1 MLPEQE
7 QILINKLNAG
17 DRKALETIFRL
28 FYPRLTRYAQH
39 YLADPDAAQDIVQ
52 ELFVYLWER
61 RGTIRSVSLSA
72 LLLVSVR
79 NRCLNYIEHQNY
91 IGQYLDHMPHSE
103 VEHLYATNLSISTNS
118 TNSANSADPTSTDGS
133 VLQQLLDTVL
143 NSLPERQQEAYRYVR
158 LNDCTLQSAAEE
170 MNISISAVA
179 KLVNKASEKVKA
191 YIQKHY
197 PTDF

>member
-39 YLADPDAAQDIVQ
+39 YLADPYAAQDIVQ

-61 RGTIRSVSLSA
+61 RGNIRSASLSA

-91 IGQYLDHMPHSE
+91 IGRYLDHMPHSE
-103 VEHLYATNLSISTNS
+103 VEHLYATNLSIS
-118 TNSANSADPTSTDGS
+118 ANSADPTSADGS
-133 VLQQLLDTVL
+133 VLQQLLNTVL
-143 NSLPERQQEAYRYVR
+143 NNLPDRQQEAYRYVR

>member
-61 RGTIRSVSLSA
+61 RGNIRSASLSA

-91 IGQYLDHMPHSE
+91 IGRYLDHMPHSE
-103 VEHLYATNLSISTNS
+103 VEHLYATNLSIS
-118 TNSANSADPTSTDGS
+118 ANSADPTSADGS
-133 VLQQLLDTVL
+133 VLQQLLNTVL
-143 NSLPERQQEAYRYVR
+143 NNLPDRQQEAYRYVR

>member
-39 YLADPDAAQDIVQ
+39 YLAGPDAAQDIVQ

-61 RGTIRSVSLSA
+61 RGNIRSASLSA

-91 IGQYLDHMPHSE
+91 IGRYLDHMPHSE
-103 VEHLYATNLSISTNS
+103 VEHLYATNLSIS
-118 TNSANSADPTSTDGS
+118 ANSADPTSADGS
-133 VLQQLLDTVL
+133 VLQQLLNTVL
-143 NSLPERQQEAYRYVR
+143 NNLPDRQQEAYRYVR

>member
-61 RGTIRSVSLSA
+61 RGNIRSASLSA

-91 IGQYLDHMPHSE
+91 IGRYLDHMPHSE
-103 VEHLYATNLSISTNS
+103 VEHLYATNLSIS
-118 TNSANSADPTSTDGS
+118 ANSADPTSADGS

-143 NSLPERQQEAYRYVR
+143 NSLPDRQQEAYRYVR
-158 LNDCTLQSAAEE
+158 LNDCTLQTAAEE

>member
-61 RGTIRSVSLSA
+61 RGNIRSASLSA

-91 IGQYLDHMPHSE
+91 IGRYLDHMPHSE

-118 TNSANSADPTSTDGS
+118 ANSADPTSADGS
-133 VLQQLLDTVL
+133 VLQQLL
-143 NSLPERQQEAYRYVR
+143 NNLPDRQQEAYRYVR

>member
-28 FYPRLTRYAQH
+28 FYPLLTRYAQH

-61 RGTIRSVSLSA
+61 RGNIRSASLSA

-91 IGQYLDHMPHSE
+91 IGRYLDHMPHSE

-118 TNSANSADPTSTDGS
+118 ANSADPTSADGS
-133 VLQQLLDTVL
+133 VLQQLLNTVL
-143 NSLPERQQEAYRYVR
+143 NNLPDRQQEAYRYVR

>member
-28 FYPRLTRYAQH
+28 FYPQLTRYAQH

-61 RGTIRSVSLSA
+61 RGNIRSASLSA

-91 IGQYLDHMPHSE
+91 IGRYLDHMPHSE
-103 VEHLYATNLSISTNS
+103 VEHLYATNLSISA
-118 TNSANSADPTSTDGS
+118 NSANSADPTSADGS
-133 VLQQLLDTVL
+133 VLQQLLNTVL
-143 NSLPERQQEAYRYVR
+143 NNLPDRQQEAYRYVR

>member
-61 RGTIRSVSLSA
+61 RGNIRSASLSA

-91 IGQYLDHMPHSE
+91 IGRYLDHMPHSE
-103 VEHLYATNLSISTNS
+103 VEHLYATNLSIS
-118 TNSANSADPTSTDGS
+118 ADPTSADGS

-143 NSLPERQQEAYRYVR
+143 NNLPERQQEAYRYVR
-158 LNDCTLQSAAEE
+158 LNDCTLQTAAEE

>member
-17 DRKALETIFRL
+17 NRKALETIFRL

-61 RGTIRSVSLSA
+61 RGNIRSASLSA

-91 IGQYLDHMPHSE
+91 IGRYLDHMPHSE
-103 VEHLYATNLSISTNS
+103 VEHLYATNLSIS
-118 TNSANSADPTSTDGS
+118 ANSADPTSADGS
-133 VLQQLLDTVL
+133 VLQQLLNTVL
-143 NSLPERQQEAYRYVR
+143 NNLPDRQQEAYRYVR

>member
-61 RGTIRSVSLSA
+61 RGNIHSASLSA

-91 IGQYLDHMPHSE
+91 IGRYLDHMPHSE

-118 TNSANSADPTSTDGS
+118 ANSADPTSADGS
-133 VLQQLLDTVL
+133 VLQQLLNTVL
-143 NSLPERQQEAYRYVR
+143 NNLPDRQQEAYRYVR

>member
-17 DRKALETIFRL
+17 DRKALESIFRL

-61 RGTIRSVSLSA
+61 RGNIRSASLSA

-91 IGQYLDHMPHSE
+91 IGRYLDHMPHSE
-103 VEHLYATNLSISTNS
+103 VEHLYATNLSIS
-118 TNSANSADPTSTDGS
+118 ANSADPTSADGS
-133 VLQQLLDTVL
+133 VLQQLLNTVL
-143 NSLPERQQEAYRYVR
+143 NNLPDRQQEAYRYVR

>member
-91 IGQYLDHMPHSE
+91 IGRYLDHMPHSE
-103 VEHLYATNLSISTNS
+103 VEHLYATNLSIS
-118 TNSANSADPTSTDGS
+118 ANSADPTSADGS
-133 VLQQLLDTVL
+133 VLQQLLNTVL
-143 NSLPERQQEAYRYVR
+143 NNLPDRQQEAYRYVR
-158 LNDCTLQSAAEE
+158 LNDCTLQTAAEE

>member
-61 RGTIRSVSLSA
+61 RGNIRSASLSA

-91 IGQYLDHMPHSE
+91 IGRYLDHMPHSE
-103 VEHLYATNLSISTNS
+103 VEHLYATNLSIS
-118 TNSANSADPTSTDGS
+118 ANSADPTSADGS
-133 VLQQLLDTVL
+133 VLQQLLNTVL
-143 NSLPERQQEAYRYVR
+143 NNLPDRQQEAYRYVR

-197 PTDF
+197 PTNF

>member
-61 RGTIRSVSLSA
+61 RGNIRSASLSA

-91 IGQYLDHMPHSE
+91 IGRYLDHMPHSE
-103 VEHLYATNLSISTNS
+103 VEHLYATNLSIS
-118 TNSANSADPTSTDGS
+118 ANSADPTSADGS
-133 VLQQLLDTVL
+133 VLQQLLNTVL
-143 NSLPERQQEAYRYVR
+143 NNLPNRQQEAYRYVR

>member
-61 RGTIRSVSLSA
+61 RGNIRSASLSA

-91 IGQYLDHMPHSE
+91 IGRYLDHMPHSE
-103 VEHLYATNLSISTNS
+103 VEHLYATNLSIS
-118 TNSANSADPTSTDGS
+118 ANSADPASADGS
-133 VLQQLLDTVL
+133 VLQQLLNTVL
-143 NSLPERQQEAYRYVR
+143 NNLPNRQQEAYRYVR

>member
-61 RGTIRSVSLSA
+61 RGNIRSASLSA

-91 IGQYLDHMPHSE
+91 IGRYLDHMPHSE
-103 VEHLYATNLSISTNS
+103 VEHLYATNLSIS
-118 TNSANSADPTSTDGS
+118 ADPTSADGS
-133 VLQQLLDTVL
+133 VLQQLLNTVL
-143 NSLPERQQEAYRYVR
+143 NNLPDRQQEAYRYVR

>member
-1 MLPEQE
+1 M
-7 QILINKLNAG
+7 
-17 DRKALETIFRL
+17 ETIFRL

-61 RGTIRSVSLSA
+61 RGNIRCVSLSA

-91 IGQYLDHMPHSE
+91 IGRYLDHMPHSE
-103 VEHLYATNLSISTNS
+103 VEHLYATNLSISA
-118 TNSANSADPTSTDGS
+118 NSANSADPTSVDGS
-133 VLQQLLDTVL
+133 VLQQLLNTVL
-143 NSLPERQQEAYRYVR
+143 NNLPDRQQEAYRYVR

>member
-1 MLPEQE
+1 M
-7 QILINKLNAG
+7 
-17 DRKALETIFRL
+17 ETIFRL

-61 RGTIRSVSLSA
+61 RGNIRCVSLSA

-79 NRCLNYIEHQNY
+79 NRCLNYIKHQNY
-91 IGQYLDHMPHSE
+91 IGRYLDHMPHSE
-103 VEHLYATNLSISTNS
+103 VEHLYATNLSISA
-118 TNSANSADPTSTDGS
+118 NSANSADPTSADGS
-133 VLQQLLDTVL
+133 VLQQLLNTVL
-143 NSLPERQQEAYRYVR
+143 NNLPDRQQEAYRYVR

>member
-61 RGTIRSVSLSA
+61 RGNIRSASLSA

-91 IGQYLDHMPHSE
+91 IGRYLDHMPHSE

-118 TNSANSADPTSTDGS
+118 ADPTSADGS
-133 VLQQLLDTVL
+133 VLQQLLNTVL
-143 NSLPERQQEAYRYVR
+143 NNLPDRQQEAYRYVR

-197 PTDF
+197 PTDL